1 MLPYRHAVNIKTGLF
16 IIGIGLI
23 IGLLAYTQVLVNKLR
38 NDNKEIVHLYA
49 NMIVDIIA
57 DDNDANIDFVFE
69 NVIQKA
75 KFPLIQTNTEKVPQI
90 WKNIPESVST
100 LDQISSYIKIIEK
113 NNKPLTLKYNV
124 REGDEIIF
132 GFLYYGDSLIVQ
144 KLKLWRY
151 IEIFAIGL
159 FIFLGFSGFSFIR
172 NNEKKH
178 IWVGMARETA
188 HQLGTPV
195 SALIGWVDRLGD
207 HPNEVNTIIPEMKMD
222 LKRLEQ
228 IGRRFSKMG
237 TSSDFER
244 LNLSERVERV
254 VEYLNKRLPSIGKKV
269 NIIKDIEQGIF
280 IKANGSLL
288 AWAMEN
294 IIRNG
299 MDAIDRENGE
309 IIVALRKV
317 ENKIKIRIQDNG
329 KGIPK
334 KDWKNIFR
342 PGFSTKKAGWGL
354 GLSLANRIIEDIH
367 EGELKIIQ
375 STFHAGTIV
384 EICL

>member
-75 KFPLIQTNTEKVPQI
+75 KFPLIQTDTEKVPQI
-90 WKNIPESVST
+90 WKNLPESVST

-113 NNKPLTLKYNV
+113 NNKPLTLKYNLS
-124 REGDEIIF
+124 EGDEIIF

-254 VEYLNKRLPSIGKKV
+254 VEYLNKRLPSIGKRV

-317 ENKIKIRIQDNG
+317 EDKIKIRIQDNG

-367 EGELKIIQ
+367 KGNLRVLN
-375 STFHAGTIV
+375 STINKGTII
-384 EICL
+384 EIIL